1 MSHAFSN
8 IENLTQQN
16 TFFASAAMELEKPEY
31 FLEYHFVFMLVPML
45 FQSKGG
51 GYYTKNND
59 FFLFWL
65 IFLNENLLYCQQS
78 EICKKNFFTMLGF

>member
-8 IENLTQQN
+8 IGNLTQQN

-45 FQSKGG
+45 F
-51 GYYTKNND
+51 
-59 FFLFWL
+59 
-65 IFLNENLLYCQQS
+65 
-78 EICKKNFFTMLGF
+78 